1 VTKANNIAAA
11 TLSARPSSLGSTPFS
26 SNAAAAA
33 AAATNTITPGPSTI
47 FATPGR
53 GIAAAS
59 SSSSSTILMGILS
72 GSAKVSKMAE
82 AEDYRTKASKAMTR
96 GVFTRPDPIS
106 AANYY
111 KRAAESYRVCGEYR
125 LEKLHRIASAD
136 CQRGQGAY
144 ATAAAEY
151 TRAAELVEISTTE
164 TLDVR
169 RKECHRLHLDA
180 AAMYEEM
187 GEHGRCA
194 ESTLK
199 AAFGLVMGMKVN
211 ETLLHQQPVRTI
223 NYYLQSRLIVTVPCK
238 PPSRRRLNN
247 RIGPLCFL
255 RVPT

>member
-1 VTKANNIAAA
+1 MTKANNIAAA
-11 TLSARPSSLGSTPFS
+11 TLSVRPSSLSSSSPHTPSS
-26 SNAAAAA
+26 SNA

-53 GIAAAS
+53 GIAAA

-125 LEKLHRIASAD
+125 LEKLHRIASGD